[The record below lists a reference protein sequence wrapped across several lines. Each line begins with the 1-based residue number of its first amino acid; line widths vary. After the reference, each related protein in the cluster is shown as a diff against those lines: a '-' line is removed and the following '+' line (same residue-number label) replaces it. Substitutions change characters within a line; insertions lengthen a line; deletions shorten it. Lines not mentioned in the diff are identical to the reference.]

1 MALSG
6 LQAVVE
12 VGMICPECRRSLP
25 HSEAR
30 SAVLRVLGREP
41 MTSRDIA
48 ELVGFSQQAV
58 RWALNGLLAL
68 GVVERS
74 KIQGHG
80 TRGSY
85 GWVKQ

>member
-1 MALSG
+1 
-6 LQAVVE
+6 
-12 VGMICPECRRSLP
+12 MICPECQRSLP

-30 SAVLRVLGREP
+30 SAVLRLLGQEP
-41 MTSRDIA
+41 MTVAEIA
-48 ELVGFSQQAV
+48 QRVGFSGGTV

-85 GWVKQ
+85 GWVKA